1 MANKI
6 LIFAIGGFLI
16 YKLLQKPNL
25 DPEVSDPILSRN
37 YNIHLIP
44 DNKSNYRSG
53 QIPKTKLEDFI
64 KKYGIKQ
71 IIRFNGDGVDS
82 RKRTSDPQTSIAEE
96 KAICEKLNCKFFF
109 VAAHKGYQ
117 PGKGYVTSLN
127 EVTDI
132 LKKGNTLIHCLH
144 GADRTGGLVGG
155 YLKKT
160 NVITDPAK
168 LWNYTTQ
175 YNGWKRMI
183 RAGKFFGSGYDK
195 YAETFITKPQIRA
208 LNK

>member
-1 MANKI
+1 MANNYI
-6 LIFAIGGFLI
+6 VLAVGGFLL
-16 YKLLQKPNL
+16 YKLLQKPKL
-25 DPEVSDPILSRN
+25 DPEVADPNLSRN

-44 DNKSNYRSG
+44 DGKSNYRSG

-96 KAICEKLNCKFFF
+96 KAICEKLNCKFYF
-109 VAAHKGYQ
+109 VSAHKGYT

-127 EVTDI
+127 EITDI
-132 LKKGNTLIHCLH
+132 LQKGNTLIHCLH

-160 NVITDPAK
+160 NVITDPVK

-175 YNGWKRMI
+175 YNGWKKMI

-195 YAETFITKPQIRA
+195 YAETFITKPKIKA
-208 LNK
+208 IN